1 MQTEVRQDPCAGQR
15 GPMHDRAEAKAEGR
29 QLSPPPPVR
38 VAMTAIFESD
48 RLAEHL
54 VDMFPVDEMLEE
66 RLQVIRTAVAVID
79 VIGVLPDVAA
89 EDRGRTMHQRVF
101 AVGRLGDF
109 ELAT

>member
-1 MQTEVRQDPCAGQR
+1 MRRSAGPHARSRR
-15 GPMHDRAEAKAEGR
+15 GKSRGAAAFATAPI
-29 QLSPPPPVR
+29 R

-89 EDRGRTMHQRVF
+89 EERGRTMHQRVF